1 MSTPYPPP
9 VDRLLT
15 LGEGAANTH
24 PWPDYREMG
33 LTEEHVPELVRMA
46 TDEGLNDAPGDTPE
60 VWAPLHAWRTLGQL
74 RAEAAV
80 EPLLS
85 LLHESEDDDD
95 WARGELP
102 VVLGMIGR
110 AAVPALSAYL
120 ADPAHPLWTR
130 IGAADALH
138 SIAEEDETVR
148 EEVVG
153 ILRGQLEK
161 WWRHDEVLNAFL
173 ISGLVDLGV
182 TEAAPLME
190 QAFEAGRV
198 DLMMRGDWENVQVDL
213 GLLPA
218 RRTPRPEPDFHPKLP
233 HLHRLRPESSAAP
246 RRNDRQKAKKA
257 KRKLARESR
266 KRNRRRK

>member
-1 MSTPYPPP
+1 MSTSYPPP

-15 LGEGAANTH
+15 LGEEAANTH
-24 PWPDYREMG
+24 PWPDYRELG
-33 LTEEHVPELVRMA
+33 LTEEHIPELIRMV
-46 TDEGLNDAPGDTPE
+46 TDEQLNHAPGDTPE
-60 VWAPLHAWRTLGQL
+60 VWAPLHAWRALGQL

-80 EPLLS
+80 EPLVSVLK
-85 LLHESEDDDD
+85 ESESDD
-95 WARGELP
+95 WSRDELP
-102 VVLGMIGR
+102 RVFGMIGR

-120 ADPAHPLWTR
+120 ADPSHELWSR
-130 IGAADALH
+130 VSAAEALEN
-138 SIAEEDETVR
+138 IAEEDEAAR
-148 EEVVG
+148 EEVVA
-153 ILRGQLEK
+153 ILTGQLEK

-173 ISGLVDLGV
+173 ISALVDLGA

-198 DLMMRGDWENVQVDL
+198 DLMMRGDWEDVQVDL

-218 RRTPRPEPDFHPKLP
+218 RRTPRPRYNPFPDLP
-233 HLHRLRPESSAAP
+233 PLPRKGPESTAAP
-246 RRNDRQKAKKA
+246 KNDKQQAKA